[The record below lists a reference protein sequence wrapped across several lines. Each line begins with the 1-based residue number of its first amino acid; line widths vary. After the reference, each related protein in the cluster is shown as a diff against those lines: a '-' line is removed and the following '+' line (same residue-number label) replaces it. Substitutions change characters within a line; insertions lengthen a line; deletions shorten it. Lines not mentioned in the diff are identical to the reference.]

1 MLKTYQDSTLA
12 YERAPFDPPSTKI
25 NVELDCN
32 IYKGTYGKDST
43 FYDIVNEGDIF

>member
-1 MLKTYQDSTLA
+1 MLKAYQDPMLD
-12 YERAPFDPPSTKI
+12 YERGPFAPPSTKI

-43 FYDIVNEGDIF
+43 YYDIVNEVDIF